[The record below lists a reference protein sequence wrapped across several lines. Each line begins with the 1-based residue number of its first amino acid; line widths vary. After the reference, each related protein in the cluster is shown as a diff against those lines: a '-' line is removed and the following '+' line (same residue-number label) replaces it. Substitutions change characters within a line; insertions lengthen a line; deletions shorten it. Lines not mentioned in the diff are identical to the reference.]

1 MSFAQAV
8 KKYREDH
15 GLSQTEFAER
25 VGVARCSVSDWETGK
40 MIPRQKIVR
49 RKLRRML
56 ERDVREVLKIR

>member
-25 VGVARCSVSDWETGK
+25 VGVCRHTVSLWENGGVV
-40 MIPRQKIVR
+40 PQQRAVVR
-49 RKLRRML
+49 RLRRML
-56 ERDVREVLKIR
+56 AREGREVLKIR